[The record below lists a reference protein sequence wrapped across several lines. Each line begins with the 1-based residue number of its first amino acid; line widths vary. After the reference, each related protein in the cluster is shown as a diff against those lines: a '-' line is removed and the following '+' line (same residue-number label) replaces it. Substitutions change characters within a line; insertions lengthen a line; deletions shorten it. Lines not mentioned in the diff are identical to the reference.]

1 MDKRTLQQIWQDLVD
16 EAGEAAIERA
26 AAVSVEQ
33 AEEELEEAGFD
44 VEAERARAEA
54 FLDELAGGSVSGVR
68 LARKPRKPGSR

>member
-1 MDKRTLQQIWQDLVD
+1 MVGEPFPCD

-33 AEEELEEAGFD
+33 AEEELAEAGFD

-54 FLDELAGGSVSGVR
+54 FLDEYAGGPVSGVR
-68 LARKPRKPGSR
+68 LVRKPRNPGS